1 MSNIHA
7 APSLLPSS
15 LSAVTIFLSS
25 DAHSASSAPFVRLEQ
40 FHSASGDAA
49 TPAHAAYLNM
59 VARQLMVKNRLLQE
73 AGLQACAKEMSL
85 I

>member
-40 FHSASGDAA
+40 FHSAASRDAA
-49 TPAHAAYLNM
+49 AAPAHASYIDM
-59 VARQLMVKNRLLQE
+59 VARQLIVK
-73 AGLQACAKEMSL
+73 KW
-85 I
+85 

>member
-25 DAHSASSAPFVRLEQ
+25 DAHSASSAAPFVRLEQ
-40 FHSASGDAA
+40 FHSASRDAA
-49 TPAHAAYLNM
+49 TLAHAAYIDM
-59 VARQLMVKNRLLQE
+59 VASLVVRQLIVK
-73 AGLQACAKEMSL
+73 K
-85 I
+85 